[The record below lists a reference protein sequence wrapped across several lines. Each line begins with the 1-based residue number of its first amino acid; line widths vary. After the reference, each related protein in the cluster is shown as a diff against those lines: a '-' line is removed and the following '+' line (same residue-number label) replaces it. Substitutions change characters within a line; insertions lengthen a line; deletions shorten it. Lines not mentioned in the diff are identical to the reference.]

1 MDHVL
6 GLKCVL
12 CGAEYDVG
20 EVLYVCPKHGD
31 EGILDVV
38 YDYELIGRRLTKER
52 LADDPTNSIWRYAD
66 LLPIADPRLIPPL
79 QVGWT
84 PLYRAERLE
93 KRLGLKHLWVKD
105 DGREPTA
112 SFKDRASAVG
122 VVKALELGRDVMT
135 CASTGN
141 AASSLAGLA
150 ASVGLTTY
158 IFVPQTAPQAKVA
171 QLLIFGANVIMVKG
185 TYDQA
190 FDLCLEASRE
200 YGPSTSPWSFGP
212 GTKGSGHRWY
222 SRNTAYNPYLSEGKK
237 TAALEICEQLGWEAP
252 DRMFVSVGDGCIIG
266 GLWKGLKDLRALGFI
281 DKMPKLM
288 GVQAE
293 GAAPLV
299 RAWREGTEEIEPV
312 VLNTLADSI
321 SVGVPRDRIKALR
334 AVRQTGGEYVAVSD
348 EEILDAMRV
357 LARGAAVFAEP
368 AGAAGFAGLVKLA
381 REGRIDPEERIVVLA
396 TGNGLKDVASAIKAT
411 GKPHLIEPTMED
423 LRQLMGQYPIPNN
436 R

>member
-6 GLKCVL
+6 GLRCVL

-20 EVLYVCPKHGD
+20 EVLYVCPRHGD

-38 YDYELIGRRLTKER
+38 YDYDFIARRWTKDH
-52 LADDPTNSIWRYAD
+52 LAKDQQARSIWRYAD
-66 LLPIADPRLIPPL
+66 LLPIADLSLAPPL

-84 PLYRAERLE
+84 PLYRAERLG

-190 FDLCLEASRE
+190 FDLCLEASKE
-200 YGPSTSPWSFGP
+200 YG
-212 GTKGSGHRWY
+212 WY
-222 SRNTAYNPYLSEGKK
+222 SRNTAFNPYLSEGKK
-237 TAALEICEQLGWEAP
+237 TAALEICEQLEWEAP
-252 DRMFVSVGDGCIIG
+252 DRIFVSVGDGGIIG

-299 RAWREGTEEIEPV
+299 KAWQDGTEEIEPV

-334 AVRQTGGEYVAVSD
+334 AVRQTGGEYLTVSD

-368 AGAAGFAGLVKLA
+368 AGATGFAGLAKQV
-381 REGRIDPEERIVVLA
+381 REGRVDPEERIVVVV

-411 GKPHLIEPTMED
+411 GQPHLIEPAMED
-423 LRQLMGQYPIPNN
+423 LRQLMEQYPVSNT

>member
-12 CGAEYDVG
+12 CGAEYDIS

-31 EGILDVV
+31 EGMLDVV
-38 YDYELIGRRLTKER
+38 YDYEFIGRRLSKAR
-52 LADDPTNSIWRYAD
+52 LAADPTNSIWRYAD
-66 LLPIADPRLIPPL
+66 LLPIADLSLAPPL

-84 PLYRAERLE
+84 PLYRAERLA
-93 KRLGLKHLWVKD
+93 KRLGLRHLWIKD

-122 VVKALELGRDVMT
+122 VVKALELGRDIMT

-141 AASSLAGLA
+141 AASSLAGLT

-190 FDLCLEASRE
+190 FDLCLEASKE
-200 YGPSTSPWSFGP
+200 YG
-212 GTKGSGHRWY
+212 WY

-237 TAALEICEQLGWEAP
+237 TAALEICEQLEWEAP
-252 DRMFVSVGDGCIIG
+252 DRIFVSVGDGGIIG

-281 DKMPKLM
+281 EKMPKLV

-312 VLNTLADSI
+312 VLDTLADSI
-321 SVGVPRDRIKALR
+321 AVGVPRDRIKALR
-334 AVRQTGGEYVAVSD
+334 AVRETGGEYVAVSD

-368 AGAAGFAGLVKLA
+368 AGAAGFAGLAKLV
-381 REGRIDPEERIVVLA
+381 REGRIDPDERIVVVV

-411 GKPHLIEPTMED
+411 GQPHLIEPTMEE
-423 LRQLMGQYPIPNN
+423 LRRLMGRI
-436 R
+436 

>member
-38 YDYELIGRRLTKER
+38 YDYDLIARRLTKDH
-52 LADDPTNSIWRYAD
+52 LARDQQTKSIWRYAD
-66 LLPIADPRLIPPL
+66 LLPIADLSLAPPL

-93 KRLGLKHLWVKD
+93 KQLGLKHLWVKD

-122 VVKALELGRDVMT
+122 VVKALELGYNIMT

-150 ASVGLTTY
+150 TSVGLTTY

-190 FDLCLEASRE
+190 FDLCLEASKE
-200 YGPSTSPWSFGP
+200 YG
-212 GTKGSGHRWY
+212 WY

-237 TAALEICEQLGWEAP
+237 TAALEICEQLRWEAP
-252 DRMFVSVGDGCIIG
+252 DQMFVSVGDGGIIG
-266 GLWKGLKDLRALGFI
+266 GLWKGLKDLRTLGFI

-299 RAWREGTEEIEPV
+299 KAWREGTEEIEPV
-312 VLNTLADSI
+312 VLDTLADSI
-321 SVGVPRDRIKALR
+321 AVGVPRDRIKALR

-368 AGAAGFAGLVKLA
+368 AGATGFAGLAKLV
-381 REGRIDPEERIVVLA
+381 REGRIDPDERIVVLV
-396 TGNGLKDVASAIKAT
+396 TGNCLKDVASAIKAT
-411 GKPHLIEPTMED
+411 GQPHLIEPTMED
-423 LRQLMGQYPIPNN
+423 LRRLMGQYPISNN
-436 R
+436 Q

>member
-1 MDHVL
+1 MEASMEHVL

-12 CGAEYDVG
+12 CGAEYDVS

-31 EGILDVV
+31 EGVLDVV
-38 YDYELIGRRLTKER
+38 YDYEFIGRRLNKEK
-52 LADDPTNSIWRYAD
+52 LADDRNNSIWRYAD
-66 LLPIADPRLIPPL
+66 LLPIRDPSLAPPL

-84 PLYRAERLE
+84 PLYRAERLGE
-93 KRLGLKHLWVKD
+93 RLGLKHLWIKD

-112 SFKDRASAVG
+112 SLKDRASAVG
-122 VVKALELGRDVMT
+122 VVKALELGRDIMT

-141 AASSLAGLA
+141 AASSLAGLT
-150 ASVGLTTY
+150 ASLGLTTY

-171 QLLIFGANVIMVKG
+171 QLLIFGANVIMVEG

-190 FDLCLEASRE
+190 FDLCLEASKE
-200 YGPSTSPWSFGP
+200 YG
-212 GTKGSGHRWY
+212 WY
-222 SRNTAYNPYLSEGKK
+222 SRNTAFNPYLSEGKK
-237 TAALEICEQLGWEAP
+237 TVALEVCEQLEWEAP
-252 DRMFVSVGDGCIIG
+252 DRVFVSVGDGGIIG
-266 GLWKGLKDLRALGFI
+266 GVWKGLKDLHALGFI
-281 DKMPKLM
+281 DRMPKLM

-299 RAWREGTEEIEPV
+299 RAWREGTEEIQPV
-312 VLNTLADSI
+312 ELDTLADSI

-357 LARGAAVFAEP
+357 LAREAAVFAEP
-368 AGAAGFAGLVKLA
+368 AGAAGFAGLAKLA
-381 REGRIDPEERIVVLA
+381 REGRIDPEERIVVLV

-411 GKPHLIEPTMED
+411 GRPHLIKPTVEE
-423 LRQLMGQYPIPNN
+423 LRGLMG
-436 R
+436 RMGM

>member
-38 YDYELIGRRLTKER
+38 YDYELISRRLTKDH
-52 LADDPTNSIWRYAD
+52 LARDPQTRSIWRYAD
-66 LLPIADPRLIPPL
+66 LLPIADPSLAPPL

-84 PLYRAERLE
+84 PLYRTERLGE
-93 KRLGLKHLWVKD
+93 RLGLKQLWVKD

-122 VVKALELGRDVMT
+122 VAKALELGRDVIT

-150 ASVGLTTY
+150 TSVGLTTY

-171 QLLIFGANVIMVKG
+171 QLLIFGANVIMVEG

-190 FDLCLEASRE
+190 FDLCLEASKE
-200 YGPSTSPWSFGP
+200 YG
-212 GTKGSGHRWY
+212 WY

-237 TAALEICEQLGWEAP
+237 TAALEICEQLGLALSPSKGWEAP
-252 DRMFVSVGDGCIIG
+252 DRIFVSVGDGCIIG
-266 GLWKGLKDLRALGFI
+266 GLWKGLKDLIALGFI

-299 RAWREGTEEIEPV
+299 RAWREGTEEIEPI

-321 SVGVPRDRIKALR
+321 AVGVPRDRIKALR
-334 AVRQTGGEYVAVSD
+334 AVRQTGGEFVAVSD

-368 AGAAGFAGLVKLA
+368 AGAAGFAGLAKLV
-381 REGRIDPEERIVVLA
+381 REGRIDPEERIVVLV

-411 GKPHLIEPTMED
+411 GQPHLIEPTMED
-423 LRQLMGQYPIPNN
+423 LRRLMGRIGEY
-436 R
+436 RD

>member
-12 CGAEYDVG
+12 CGAEYDVD
-20 EVLYVCPKHGD
+20 EVRYVCPKHGD

-38 YDYELIGRRLTKER
+38 YDYDLIAHRLTRER
-52 LADDPTNSIWRYAD
+52 LADDRNSSIWRYAD
-66 LLPIADPRLIPPL
+66 LLPIADPNLAPPL

-84 PLYRAERLE
+84 PLYRAEKLE
-93 KRLGLKHLWVKD
+93 KRLGLQYLWVKD

-150 ASVGLTTY
+150 ASLGLTTY
-158 IFVPQTAPQAKVA
+158 IFVPRTAPQAKVA
-171 QLLIFGANVIMVKG
+171 QLLIFGANVIMVEG

-200 YGPSTSPWSFGP
+200 YG
-212 GTKGSGHRWY
+212 WY

-252 DRMFVSVGDGCIIG
+252 DRIFVSVGDGCIIG
-266 GLWKGLKDLRALGFI
+266 GLWKGLKDLLALGFI

-321 SVGVPRDRIKALR
+321 AVGVPRDRIKALR
-334 AVRQTGGEYVAVSD
+334 AVRETGGEYLAVSD

-357 LARGAAVFAEP
+357 LARWAAVFAEP
-368 AGAAGFAGLVKLA
+368 AGATGFAGLARLV
-381 REGRIDPEERIVVLA
+381 REGRIDPEERIVVLV

-411 GKPHLIEPTMED
+411 GQPHLIEPTMEA
-423 LRQLMGQYPIPNN
+423 LRRLMGRIGV
-436 R
+436 

>member
-1 MDHVL
+1 
-6 GLKCVL
+6 LKCVL
-12 CGAEYDVG
+12 CGAEYDVD
-20 EVLYVCPKHGD
+20 EVLYVCPEHGD
-31 EGILDVV
+31 EGALDVV
-38 YDYELIGRRLTKER
+38 YDYELIGRRLTRER
-52 LADDPTNSIWRYAD
+52 LAGDRNNSIWRYAD
-66 LLPIADPRLIPPL
+66 LLPIADLGLAPPL

-84 PLYRAERLE
+84 PLYRAERLG
-93 KRLGLKHLWVKD
+93 KRLGLKHLWIKD

-112 SFKDRASAVG
+112 SLKDRASAVG
-122 VVKALELGRDVMT
+122 VVKALELGRDIMT

-171 QLLIFGANVIMVKG
+171 QLLIFGANVIMVEG

-190 FDLCLEASRE
+190 FDLCLEASKE
-200 YGPSTSPWSFGP
+200 YG
-212 GTKGSGHRWY
+212 WY

-252 DRMFVSVGDGCIIG
+252 DRIFVSVGDGGIIG

-281 DKMPKLM
+281 DQMPKLM

-312 VLNTLADSI
+312 ILDTLADSI
-321 SVGVPRDRIKALR
+321 AVGVPRDRIKALR
-334 AVRQTGGEYVAVSD
+334 AVRQTGGEFVAVSD

-357 LARGAAVFAEP
+357 LARRAAVFAEP
-368 AGAAGFAGLVKLA
+368 AGATGYAGLAKLV
-381 REGRIDPEERIVVLA
+381 REGRIDPEERIVVLV

-411 GKPHLIEPTMED
+411 GQPHLIEPTMEA
-423 LRQLMGQYPIPNN
+423 LRQLMGRI
-436 R
+436 

>member
-1 MDHVL
+1 MDQVL

-12 CGAEYDVG
+12 CGAEYGVD
-20 EVLYVCPKHGD
+20 EVLYVCPRHGD

-38 YDYELIGRRLTKER
+38 YDYKRIGQRLTRKR
-52 LADDPTNSIWRYAD
+52 LADDRNNSIWRYAD
-66 LLPIADPRLIPPL
+66 LLPIADPSLAPPL

-84 PLYRAERLE
+84 PLYRARRLE
-93 KRLGLKHLWVKD
+93 ERLGLKHLWVKD
-105 DGREPTA
+105 DGRNPTA
-112 SFKDRASAVG
+112 SFKDRASAMG
-122 VVKALELGRDVMT
+122 VMKALELGREVIT

-158 IFVPQTAPQAKVA
+158 IFVPRTAPQAKVA
-171 QLLIFGANVIMVKG
+171 QLLIFGANVIMVEG

-190 FDLCLEASRE
+190 FDLCLQASKE
-200 YGPSTSPWSFGP
+200 YG
-212 GTKGSGHRWY
+212 WY

-237 TAALEICEQLGWEAP
+237 TAVLEICEQLGWEAP
-252 DRMFVSVGDGCIIG
+252 DRIFVSVGDGCIIG
-266 GLWKGLKDLRALGFI
+266 GLWKGLKDLLALGFI

-299 RAWREGTEEIEPV
+299 RAWRKGTEEIEPLV
-312 VLNTLADSI
+312 PDTLADSI
-321 SVGVPRDRIKALR
+321 AVGVPRDRVKALR
-334 AVRQTGGEYVAVSD
+334 AVQETGGEYVAVSD

-368 AGAAGFAGLVKLA
+368 AGAAGFAGLAKLV
-381 REGRIDPEERIVVLA
+381 REGRIDPQERIVVLV

-411 GKPHLIEPTMED
+411 GQPHLIAPTMED
-423 LRQLMGQYPIPNN
+423 LRRLMGTRPLPFLP
-436 R
+436 